1 MDHRIVMTAACV
13 GLALIA
19 TPGAAHAASVGC
31 TPDST
36 HPVCKANY
44 AAYPKG
50 ALAAGQASAGTAVV
64 DGKTVRWT
72 CLGGVAAGKR
82 STPRKC
88 SY

>member
-1 MDHRIVMTAACV
+1 MVLTAVWA
-13 GLALIA
+13 GLVLAA
-19 TPGAAHAASVGC
+19 SSGAAHAASVGC

-88 SY
+88 TY